1 MSSTHSNTQNSNTQ
15 NSNLNL
21 DQLDAF
27 SLQSILSQAKGPKI
41 LLLPL
46 GSVEPHGPH
55 LPLSTDRLISQKN
68 AKLACQ
74 NLQSQGYCCLIAP
87 PVPYGVTEFARDFCG
102 AISLKP
108 DVFIQVLQNI
118 ISSYLHL
125 FDHVCLI
132 NHHLEPGQIQSIEH
146 VKAEIIEKFGPKAI
160 SHPMVMSKRWGRL
173 LGQEFKSG
181 ACHAG
186 SYEGSLVLS
195 ADQSLV
201 KMEIAQNLPSLE
213 LSLSKGIGE
222 QKTSFKEI
230 GMDHAYTGNP
240 ASASVEEG
248 DALYLILT
256 EMVVTEIL
264 STIAL

>member
-1 MSSTHSNTQNSNTQ
+1 MTSSPSTTH
-15 NSNLNL
+15 LHL

-27 SLQSILSQAKGPKI
+27 SLQNILSQAKGPKI

-74 NLQSQGYCCLIAP
+74 SLQSQGYCCLVAP
-87 PVPYGVTEFARDFCG
+87 SVPYGVTEFARDFCG

-118 ISSYLHL
+118 ITSYLHL

-132 NHHLEPGQIQSIEH
+132 NHHLEPGQIQSIEA
-146 VKAEIIEKFGPKAI
+146 VKANMIEKFGTQAI

-201 KMEIAQNLPSLE
+201 KIDVAQNLPSLN
-213 LSLSKGIGE
+213 LSLSKGIAE

-240 ASASVEEG
+240 ASASIEEG

-264 STIAL
+264 STLGL